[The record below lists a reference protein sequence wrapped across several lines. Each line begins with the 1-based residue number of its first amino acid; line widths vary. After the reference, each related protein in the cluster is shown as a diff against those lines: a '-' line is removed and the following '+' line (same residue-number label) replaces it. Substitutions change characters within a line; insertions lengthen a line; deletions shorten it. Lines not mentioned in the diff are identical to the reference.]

1 MKYRTDTVAING
13 PVAKGVAI
21 YHVKYVKPS
30 YTTYCVH
37 APFIR
42 DDCNEKFRNVNSEQL
57 LSFNHIAVQH
67 TRDSEILLCDIALL
81 KTHYR
86 SHLNRITCRQYFAKL

>member
-1 MKYRTDTVAING
+1 MKYRMDTVAING

-30 YTTYCVH
+30 YTTYCVR

-57 LSFNHIAVQH
+57 LSFNHIAVFNN
-67 TRDSEILLCDIALL
+67 ILAIPKFC
-81 KTHYR
+81 
-86 SHLNRITCRQYFAKL
+86 FAILRL